1 MALTWILL
9 QLSERPDLQEKAR
22 QEIMSVLGEDVN
34 KTPAHEDLNA
44 LKLTTAVIKETQR
57 YDCINVHFNGIK
69 IHVLYL

>member
-1 MALTWILL
+1 MF
-9 QLSERPDLQEKAR
+9 
-22 QEIMSVLGEDVN
+22 VLGEDVN